1 MRDWIEGIIG
11 AICLFGTLYMWLV
24 IAGVLYG

>member
-11 AICLFGTLYMWLV
+11 AVCLFGTLYMWLV
-24 IAGVLYG
+24 IAGVLV

>member
-1 MRDWIEGIIG
+1 MKDWIE
-11 AICLFGTLYMWLV
+11 AIVGGVCLFGTLYMWLV

>member
-11 AICLFGTLYMWLV
+11 AVCLFVGMGGIMFIMW
-24 IAGVLYG
+24 AAMS